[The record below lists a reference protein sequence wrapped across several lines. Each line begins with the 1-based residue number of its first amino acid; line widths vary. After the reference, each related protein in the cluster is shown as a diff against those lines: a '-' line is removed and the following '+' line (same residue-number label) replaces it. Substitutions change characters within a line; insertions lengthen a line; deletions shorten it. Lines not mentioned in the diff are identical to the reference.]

1 MGGIQGHMQY
11 SGNYFYW
18 PAVRAN
24 LPKVARDFNDIE
36 LINFKSLL
44 NEITFIRLTSSRET
58 FVSSA

>member
-1 MGGIQGHMQY
+1 MQY
-11 SGNYFYW
+11 SGNYFCW

-24 LPKVARDFNDIE
+24 LSKVTGDFNDIE

-44 NEITFIRLTSSRET
+44 SEITFIRLTSSRET